1 MNEQFKEKPSQVK
14 NLRGFSLVE
23 LLVVVAI
30 IGVLAAVGSVG
41 YSNYME
47 TTKLKVLKS
56 NAEAVASALKTLAQ
70 TANTGDGCKSWQTCY
85 DYVENQIW
93 RNPYNSSDIHTVF
106 FGMYCGPS
114 GPNASIKQRGSII
127 VDRYG
132 SEVNVGYCDANNAY
146 QLVSSFIFD

>member
-1 MNEQFKEKPSQVK
+1 M
-14 NLRGFSLVE
+14 
-23 LLVVVAI
+23 AI
-30 IGVLAAVGSVG
+30 IGILAAVGTVG

-47 TTKLKVLKS
+47 TTKIKVLKS
-56 NAEAVASALKTLAQ
+56 NAEAVASAFKTFSQAGH
-70 TANTGDGCKSWQTCY
+70 TGQGCKTWQECY

-93 RNPYNSSDIHTVF
+93 RNPYNSSNIHTVF
-106 FGMYCGPS
+106 FGMYCGTA

-132 SEVNVGYCDANNAY
+132 SEVNVGYCDANDTH